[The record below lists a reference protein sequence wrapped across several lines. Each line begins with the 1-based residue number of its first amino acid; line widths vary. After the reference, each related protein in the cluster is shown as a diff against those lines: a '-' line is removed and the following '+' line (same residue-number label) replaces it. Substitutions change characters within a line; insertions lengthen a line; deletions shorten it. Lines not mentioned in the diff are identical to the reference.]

1 MEISNLIPHIEALIF
16 ASEKPLTTL
25 EITDLINNAFGFMED
40 KIMLDQIES
49 AIEGILEKYKAEFYP
64 FEVRESGGGWQFLTK
79 KDFHKTVAQLN
90 GDKFLK
96 RLSTAA
102 LETLS
107 IIAYKQPVTKSEIE
121 AIRGVSSDYAI
132 QKLLE
137 KDLIVI
143 TGRNETLPGHP
154 LVYGTSKNFMDYF
167 GLNSPEDL
175 PKLKEVFDDSIVV
188 PTAIE
193 GATAAATPAEGSDAA
208 VEGILPSENG
218 AYLNGIEVTLTEEEA
233 EDENIVPAEGQEASD
248 IADESE
254 AAGDTYEQDTDEEA
268 IAEEAEALDEEAG
281 EVLDEI
287 AEEGFEEDEEEASEG
302 FEEEEAYITPEE
314 DVEEEYADDDSS
326 SFKVDDNGELIEEHT
341 TEEEEEAEEDEDAE
355 DEDEAE
361 EEEEEEE
368 ETGEEGADEDE
379 EEEID
384 EDEEEETEEEDTDEE
399 DVDDENGSGNDDAED
414 GSDEKDEEKK

>member
-1 MEISNLIPHIEALIF
+1 MMEISNLIPHIEALIF

-79 KDFHKTVAQLN
+79 KDYHKTVAQLN
-90 GDKFLK
+90 GEKFLK

-107 IIAYKQPVTKSEIE
+107 IVAYKQPVTKSEIE

-143 TGRNETLPGHP
+143 TGRNENMPGHP

-167 GLNSPEDL
+167 GLNSTDDL
-175 PKLKEVFDDSIVV
+175 PKLKEVFDDTIVA
-188 PTAIE
+188 PTAVSEAAIE
-193 GATAAATPAEGSDAA
+193 TAAENEAAEEEAA
-208 VEGILPSENG
+208 PSANG
-218 AYLNGIEVTLTEEEA
+218 TYLNGTEITFSEEGS
-233 EDENIVPAEGQEASD
+233 EDAEGAEGTYEQET
-248 IADESE
+248 DESE
-254 AAGDTYEQDTDEEA
+254 IAGEA
-268 IAEEAEALDEEAG
+268 DALDEEADD
-281 EVLDEI
+281 VLDEI
-287 AEEGFEEDEEEASEG
+287 AEEGYDEEEASEDEG

-314 DVEEEYADDDSS
+314 EEEEVLNEDGSV
-326 SFKVDDNGELIEEHT
+326 SFKVDEDGELIEEHND
-341 TEEEEEAEEDEDAE
+341 EPEEEEA
-355 DEDEAE
+355 DEDEEADDAE
-361 EEEEEEE
+361 EEEDEM
-368 ETGEEGADEDE
+368 DEDE
-379 EEEID
+379 EEEGDDEEEEEVDGEEEATDD
-384 EDEEEETEEEDTDEE
+384 EDEEGDSAGED
-399 DVDDENGSGNDDAED
+399 
-414 GSDEKDEEKK
+414 KDEEKK